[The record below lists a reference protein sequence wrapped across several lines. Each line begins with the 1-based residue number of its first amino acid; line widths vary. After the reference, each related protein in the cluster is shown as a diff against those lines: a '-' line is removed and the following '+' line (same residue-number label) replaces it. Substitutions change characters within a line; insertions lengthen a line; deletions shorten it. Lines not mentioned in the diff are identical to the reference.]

1 MTQGAELRRVL
12 SRTCV
17 AGLLIGFLAAL
28 TPAGGVLLVLVSW
41 FFWVIVFVFGPV
53 SLLLAAQARAGI
65 LQAFGFALALAV
77 GLLPSAITLA
87 SHSPGVLEL
96 RGVLAL
102 MGFGFLAGLCIAPV
116 YLGVVFA
123 LRQERERWRTRH
135 MRTPAA

>member
-1 MTQGAELRRVL
+1 MTQREELRRVL

-28 TPAGGVLLVLVSW
+28 TPAGGVLLVLVAW

-65 LQAFGFALALAV
+65 LQAFGFALALSV
-77 GLLPSAITLA
+77 GLLPSAIRLA
-87 SHSPGVLEL
+87 SDSHDVLHV
-96 RGVLAL
+96 RDVLAL
-102 MGFGFLAGLCIAPV
+102 MGFAFLAGLCLAPV
-116 YLGVVFA
+116 YFVVVFA

-135 MRTPAA
+135 LRTPAA